1 MLCAAIHYFE
11 RIHQSFWIFLY
22 KEQNIGTLEDN
33 PYLTTCQIQCGQGLG
48 CRPGSVDVAGSSYDR
63 IDHHRK
69 KIIRDSCVVATVIGE
84 MEKMLI
90 K

>member
-1 MLCAAIHYFE
+1 MCCNSLFRE
-11 RIHQSFWIFLY
+11 NSRFRIFLY

-33 PYLTTCQIQCGQGLG
+33 PYLTTRQIQCGQGLG
-48 CRPGSVDVAGSSYDR
+48 YRPGSVDVAGSS

-69 KIIRDSCVVATVIGE
+69 KIIRDSCVVATVNGE
-84 MEKMLI
+84 MEKMLT